1 MTPREAG
8 DHLDRTEDRWANRRM
23 SFAKSRGAY
32 DRYMGRFSDR
42 LSPAFLS
49 FVEVEP
55 GMRALDVGCGPG
67 ALTEVLADRLGAE
80 RVGAADPSESFVT
93 ACAQRV
99 PGADVRQGAAEALP
113 WPAAT
118 FDVVVSQLVLNFL
131 SDADAGLAQMCRVA
145 RPGAVLSS
153 CTWDYAEGMR
163 MLRTFWDAARE
174 VDPSVLGQGET
185 MRHCTEDALAA
196 LWDRH
201 GLVDVE
207 TTVIEVT
214 ADYLDFDD
222 YWSPF
227 TLGVGPGGAHLAT
240 LGPERQ
246 EYLRESCRRRLGA
259 PEGPFT
265 LDASAVAVRGHR
277 LA

>member
-1 MTPREAG
+1 
-8 DHLDRTEDRWANRRM
+8 M

-42 LSPAFLS
+42 LGPAFVS

-67 ALTEVLADRLGAE
+67 ALTEVLAERLGADL
-80 RVGAADPSESFVT
+80 VAAADPSQSFVA
-93 ACAQRV
+93 ACSERV
-99 PGADVRQGAAEALP
+99 PGADVRLSTAEGLP
-113 WPAAT
+113 WPDAAY
-118 FDVVVSQLVLNFL
+118 DVVVSQLVLNFV
-131 SDADAGLAQMCRVA
+131 SDADAALAQMCRVA

-153 CTWDYAEGMR
+153 CTWDYAEGMQ

-174 VDPSVLGQGET
+174 VDPSALSQGET
-185 MRHCTEDALAA
+185 MRYCTEEELAA
-196 LWDRH
+196 LWVRH

-207 TTVIEVT
+207 TTALEVT

-222 YWSPF
+222 FWSPF
-227 TLGVGPGGAHLAT
+227 TLGVGPGGAYLAT
-240 LGPERQ
+240 LDAERQ
-246 EYLRESCRRRLGA
+246 GHLRENCRRRLGA

-265 LDASAVAVRGHR
+265 LDARAVAVRGR
-277 LA
+277 RPA